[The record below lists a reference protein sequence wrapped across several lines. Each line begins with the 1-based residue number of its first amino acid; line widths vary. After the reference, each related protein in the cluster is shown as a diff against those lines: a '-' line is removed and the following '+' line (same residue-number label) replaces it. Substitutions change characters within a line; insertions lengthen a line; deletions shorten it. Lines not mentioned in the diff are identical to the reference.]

1 MNATTLSII
10 KLLPQKPLLSPA
22 EIAAA
27 YGLAT
32 TEGIAPA
39 DVAAAYGLA
48 TTQPIIADIKV
59 GKLAANMINGRYI
72 ISRDAARDYIVA
84 NEYSPDEG
92 TLK

>member
-22 EIAAA
+22 ELAAA
-27 YGLAT
+27 YGLAS
-32 TEGIAPA
+32 AN
-39 DVAAAYGLA
+39 
-48 TTQPIIADIKV
+48 PIIADIKV

-84 NEYSPDEG
+84 NEYSPDEA
-92 TLK
+92 

>member
-10 KLLPQKPLLSPA
+10 KMLPLKPLLSPA
-22 EIAAA
+22 DIAAA
-27 YGLAT
+27 YGLAS
-32 TEGIAPA
+32 AN
-39 DVAAAYGLA
+39 
-48 TTQPIIADIKV
+48 PIIADIKV

>member
-22 EIAAA
+22 ELAAA
-27 YGLAT
+27 YGLAS
-32 TEGIAPA
+32 AN
-39 DVAAAYGLA
+39 
-48 TTQPIIADIKV
+48 PIIADIKV